1 MQNSG
6 MLPESMFLR
15 TNKRFKD
22 GKQHCYYSVV
32 ESRRLG
38 SGKVVQKQVLYLGE
52 INDSQQSAWRKT
64 LEVFDEQQ
72 QRYTPLNLFAEDRPI
87 PIDAIDSVQVKLSE
101 MKLER
106 ARPYGNCWLGC
117 QLWQQLH
124 LDKFW
129 SQKLPRGRE
138 TVAWEQ
144 VLQLLVVNRLID
156 PGSEFRVHRQWFDQS
171 AMDVLLGQDFAVA
184 EKDRLYRCLDRILE
198 HKQDLFIHLQQRWKD
213 LFNAEFDLLL
223 YDLTS
228 TYVEGEAEGN
238 PKAKYGYSRDKR
250 PDCKQVVIALV
261 VTPTGLPLAYEVLAG
276 NTSEKSTLRGFLDK
290 IESMYGKARRVWLM
304 DRGIPSE
311 ALLEEM
317 RVSRKET
324 FYLVG
329 TSRAKVK
336 QYEQKWLDLPWQK
349 VRGSVEVKL
358 FSKDGELYVLAK
370 SEGRQAKEV
379 AIRRKKLA
387 RLLYKL
393 RAMRRS
399 CPKRD
404 QLLMRVGAAKA
415 DVGRAFAF
423 VKITLPKAGEQVTRE
438 TFTFKLD
445 KVKLKEAELRDG
457 HYLLRTNL
465 VAEDPAVLWDRYIQ
479 LTQIEAAFKCLKSDL
494 GIRPIYHQ
502 LEHRVEAHI
511 MVAFLAYCLTVTL
524 KHRLKAYAPGLT
536 PRAVLEKLASIQML
550 DVSFPT
556 TDGRRL
562 VMPRHTE
569 PDNELAV
576 LLHHINLVLPPQPR
590 PRITVASSTTP
601 LPQLKM

>member
-1 MQNSG
+1 

-22 GKQHCYYSVV
+22 GKEHCYYSVV

-423 VKITLPKAGEQVTRE
+423 VKITLPKAGEPVTRE